1 MPGSPVFNAWKEL
14 YALQKENQVPHTSQS
29 LAKTQQ
35 HTTPMS
41 STQYHRSSSE
51 RVSPVLDEILVYPS
65 APDNLKTKPKKNK
78 VTIPNFMTSETS
90 MKILLDQ
97 KLKKARELAEK
108 QKRLREREEKR
119 EAKKKVE
126 KEKEKRGEEKWK
138 EGKNGYW
145 EEKEKI
151 QGRRMQ

>member
-41 STQYHRSSSE
+41 STQYRRSSSE

-65 APDNLKTKPKKNK
+65 APDNTKKLKNNK

-97 KLKKARELAEK
+97 KLKKARSL
-108 QKRLREREEKR
+108 LRNRRGLGKG
-119 EAKKKVE
+119 KKKE
-126 KEKEKRGEEKWK
+126 KLRKK
-138 EGKNGYW
+138 
-145 EEKEKI
+145 
-151 QGRRMQ
+151 